1 MQNVICY
8 VLHIS
13 EWDKK
18 NVVCLYMLKREED
31 DERIDAISCLFVKAN
46 VHCATFAQV
55 FVFIFDEGRNFV

>member
-18 NVVCLYMLKREED
+18 KLYMLKREED
-31 DERIDAISCLFVKAN
+31 DENIDAISCLFVKAN
-46 VHCATFAQV
+46 VQCATFTQV
-55 FVFIFDEGRNFV
+55 VVFIFDEGRTFV